1 MNHHFAGRR
10 FSARSAER
18 VEDEVRASRAVW
30 SETLRSANRATWLAA
45 KPGSSTSGRPERA
58 LDLLMPRIRV
68 ESYDRLV
75 DGSFYDRFADAEGP
89 VASAYLLSAAPNDHK
104 RFPKAFLD
112 LEHLRQSARADRFRV
127 HHLAETPEEADLII
141 FVEVSS
147 AAGHYFERVRRHPIY
162 RFFHG
167 KSYLFSS
174 TDRIVP
180 FLPGI
185 YASVERSWYWPNWAR
200 SGHYLGIREDR
211 ELRYEPNQR
220 SPSYLFSFVGLTKT
234 HPVRRRLV
242 ELRHHDALVI
252 DTEAISSE
260 ARRRTHPPPTTD
272 EYRRRYAD
280 SIRDSAFVLCPR
292 GGGTATFR
300 LFETM
305 MVGRAPVIV
314 SDEWVPP
321 EGPNW
326 ENFSLRVKEAEVA
339 RIPAML
345 EAYASEAASMGE
357 TARAAWLDWFSEQSS
372 FHRVVDW
379 CLDLEASASSRAGVR
394 RYAPYVQMLRP
405 YHSARWVAKRL
416 GLGD

>member
-58 LDLLMPRIRV
+58 LDLLIPRIRV

-75 DGSFYDRFADAEGP
+75 DGSFYDRFADAGGP
-89 VASAYLLSAAPNDHK
+89 VASSYLLSAAPNDHK

-220 SPSYLFSFVGLTKT
+220 SPSYLFSFVGLTHT
-234 HPVRRRLV
+234 PPLRRRLAA
-242 ELRHHDALVI
+242 LRHHDALVI

-272 EYRRRYAD
+272 
-280 SIRDSAFVLCPR
+280 
-292 GGGTATFR
+292 
-300 LFETM
+300 
-305 MVGRAPVIV
+305 
-314 SDEWVPP
+314 
-321 EGPNW
+321 
-326 ENFSLRVKEAEVA
+326 
-339 RIPAML
+339 
-345 EAYASEAASMGE
+345 
-357 TARAAWLDWFSEQSS
+357 
-372 FHRVVDW
+372 
-379 CLDLEASASSRAGVR
+379 
-394 RYAPYVQMLRP
+394 
-405 YHSARWVAKRL
+405 
-416 GLGD
+416 